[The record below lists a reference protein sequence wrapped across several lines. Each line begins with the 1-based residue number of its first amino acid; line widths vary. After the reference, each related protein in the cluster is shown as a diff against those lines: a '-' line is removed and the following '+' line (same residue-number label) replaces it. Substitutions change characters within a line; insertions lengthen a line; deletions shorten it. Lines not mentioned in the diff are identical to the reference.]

1 MKREKRQLLETAV
14 MVCYDCGRRVTWAQ
28 GDAAR
33 RYLTLCNEHYTYRVL
48 RHLPLTRAD
57 ADGPIET
64 LDAEIAAA
72 DRGHVVHWRPPYWM
86 QTACGISI
94 SRRPG
99 IATAPRVTAASCG
112 RCQRADI
119 LMAF

>member
-1 MKREKRQLLETAV
+1 MTVAD
-14 MVCYDCGRRVTWAQ
+14 MVCYDCGSRVAWAQ
-28 GDAAR
+28 SDAAR
-33 RYLTLCNEHYTYRVL
+33 RYLTLCSTHYTYRVL
-48 RHLPLTRAD
+48 RHLPLTRAG

-72 DRGHVVHWRPPYWM
+72 DRGHVVHWRPLDWM

-99 IATAPRVTAASCG
+99 IATAPRLTAATCG

-119 LMAF
+119 LVAVDQKGLL